1 MVNAMASQATVKV
14 WWHKRPGAVRV
25 TVERVIGK
33 RVSEREVGPRGLLDV
48 VEAVAVTG
56 LSRRQLLAAI
66 GRGQLKARRHDDG
79 VRIVLRELADY
90 LTARRDDAMDAALA
104 RERRSEPTIPADE
117 VFRRLGL

>member
-1 MVNAMASQATVKV
+1 M
-14 WWHKRPGAVRV
+14 

-56 LSRRQLLAAI
+56 LSRRQLRAVI

-79 VRIVLRELADY
+79 VRIALRDLADY
-90 LTARRDDAMDAALA
+90 LTARREDAMDVALA
-104 RERRSEPTIPADE
+104 RKRRSEPTIPADE